1 MPVTTRRQAARQ
13 SALDNPELDDNS
25 EIDST
30 MADDN
35 VIYQKAYNR
44 TIDAPTVVTPSAAA
58 TVLAINQLNLIA
70 LCSPWIKMYGQF
82 KGHSDSGIGA
92 KKFIAKFKQLV
103 KNIFNP
109 VSDVNVDDILKE
121 HKISDNIPAFPKEVN
136 EVIFDILSN
145 VCEGEAY
152 DIVDPYTVADDD
164 TSIDQDGR
172 RAYFALL
179 REYFPT
185 SNNCCKVAESQLR
198 DFKFSINKS
207 ETAAHRTQFRKLI
220 FDLGEARGSQLT
232 KLEKWNALTDAISGD
247 EFANLRQILN
257 FQPESKERDIDWLLN
272 AITDYIADSNVA
284 SKSNDKGVAFGVH
297 LHGLA
302 TNPPS
307 SPPIDNLEE
316 KINNLVNA
324 RLAAITNTAMTKP
337 RVNANKSKNKEDT
350 RTRREK
356 YFDGPP
362 PRDCKYCPGQLHWS
376 RDCPRLAELELSA
389 ATVTAP
395 AKSVKPQLAAIAPS
409 STSSSKGFAF
419 GMNAKPKKQSTAAR
433 GVGLLHQVTKTAIG
447 NPTLWL
453 MSTLTGRVWLNAIT
467 IACILATFAM
477 TSSASARNILAAV
490 TTPKVVVN
498 APFQVDTAASD
509 HVSGTFSLFRDFD
522 KTTAKDFDVVHGE
535 SVHSLGSGDIDMI
548 ASDVNGNWHKLTLK
562 DVHYIPGQAMNLISV
577 SKAFENEGVQNPDF
591 INLEWVIND
600 TTFKLTRSNGTFALD
615 AQPSASSL

>member
-1 MPVTTRRQAARQ
+1 M
-13 SALDNPELDDNS
+13 
-25 EIDST
+25 
-30 MADDN
+30 
-35 VIYQKAYNR
+35 
-44 TIDAPTVVTPSAAA
+44 
-58 TVLAINQLNLIA
+58 
-70 LCSPWIKMYGQF
+70 
-82 KGHSDSGIGA
+82 
-92 KKFIAKFKQLV
+92 
-103 KNIFNP
+103 
-109 VSDVNVDDILKE
+109 
-121 HKISDNIPAFPKEVN
+121 
-136 EVIFDILSN
+136 
-145 VCEGEAY
+145 
-152 DIVDPYTVADDD
+152 
-164 TSIDQDGR
+164 
-172 RAYFALL
+172 
-179 REYFPT
+179 
-185 SNNCCKVAESQLR
+185 
-198 DFKFSINKS
+198 
-207 ETAAHRTQFRKLI
+207 
-220 FDLGEARGSQLT
+220 
-232 KLEKWNALTDAISGD
+232 
-247 EFANLRQILN
+247 
-257 FQPESKERDIDWLLN
+257 
-272 AITDYIADSNVA
+272 A

-302 TNPPS
+302 TNPPP

-477 TSSASARNILAAV
+477 TSSASARTGWA
-490 TTPKVVVN
+490 
-498 APFQVDTAASD
+498 
-509 HVSGTFSLFRDFD
+509 
-522 KTTAKDFDVVHGE
+522 E
-535 SVHSLGSGDIDMI
+535 
-548 ASDVNGNWHKLTLK
+548 
-562 DVHYIPGQAMNLISV
+562 
-577 SKAFENEGVQNPDF
+577 
-591 INLEWVIND
+591 
-600 TTFKLTRSNGTFALD
+600 
-615 AQPSASSL
+615 

>member
-1 MPVTTRRQAARQ
+1 
-13 SALDNPELDDNS
+13 
-25 EIDST
+25 
-30 MADDN
+30 
-35 VIYQKAYNR
+35 
-44 TIDAPTVVTPSAAA
+44 
-58 TVLAINQLNLIA
+58 
-70 LCSPWIKMYGQF
+70 
-82 KGHSDSGIGA
+82 
-92 KKFIAKFKQLV
+92 V
-103 KNIFNP
+103 KNILKP
-109 VSDVNVDDILKE
+109 VNDVNVDDILKE
-121 HKISDNIPAFPKEVN
+121 HKISETIPAFSKEVN
-136 EVIFDILSN
+136 ETIFEILSS

-152 DIVDPYTVADDD
+152 DIVDPYNRADDD

-179 REYFPT
+179 REYFPI

-198 DFKFSINKS
+198 DFKFSINKN
-207 ETAAHRTQFRKLI
+207 ETAACRTRFRKLI
-220 FDLGEARGSQLT
+220 FDLGEARGSQLN
-232 KLEKWNALTDAISGD
+232 KLEKWNALTDSISDD
-247 EFANLRQILN
+247 EFANLRVILN
-257 FQPESKERDIDWLLN
+257 FQPEAKERDTDWLLN

-302 TNPPS
+302 TNPPP